1 MFTQSEKSRN
11 TTSKSERNSSPAC
24 SHVHAYKHETAHV
37 SVVFAA
43 GLGIE
48 VSGGNP
54 CLGNHCSAGC
64 TKGHCNSP
72 RAGQPKCQSEWWS
85 LDLCKKACDFE
96 HRHCANRSGC
106 SLDEGY
112 CLGVPS
118 GMPLCQPGWW
128 HPATCDRACD
138 FAHRHCANR
147 SGCSLDEGYCLGVPS
162 GMPLCQPGWWHPA
175 TCDRACDFAHRHCAN
190 RSGCSLDEG
199 YCLGVVSGMPLCQ
212 PGWWHPAT
220 CDRACPGRCA
230 ENNCSLAIGACRCK
244 DGWTGQTC
252 SVPAGS
258 SDKLKELAERFQE
271 LVFDRLKEKLPRVFR
286 CIYDA
291 VSFIESFN
299 EGLDSMKQTVASTAD
314 ATEKTY
320 KEIKYA
326 HDVAASFMDSFKDC
340 SGGGAA
346 LQRGLAKV
354 GSAVDRMETV
364 AKMAWQEFSD
374 KWAKLS
380 PVSKAAWTAAGAA
393 FLALAA
399 LPLEPAVA
407 VASLASA
414 MAEALEATAG
424 LPPLA
429 LASTKRPELLHV

>member
-1 MFTQSEKSRN
+1 MCSRSQE
-11 TTSKSERNSSPAC
+11 TSQDKQVGAEPSSSIDFGC
-24 SHVHAYKHETAHV
+24 MSMLTGM
-37 SVVFAA
+37 S
-43 GLGIE
+43 LGVLLLRWALAE
-48 VSGGNP
+48 VSSDNP
-54 CLGNHCSAGC
+54 CLGNHCSVGC
-64 TKGHCNSP
+64 TKGYCNSP
-72 RAGQPKCQSEWWS
+72 AAGQPKCQSGWWG
-85 LDLCKKACDFE
+85 LDLCKKACDFEHRHCANSSGCTLGEGYCLGTQPGMPLCQPGWWHPATCDQPCDFE

-112 CLGVPS
+112 CLD
-118 GMPLCQPGWW
+118 MQL
-128 HPATCDRACD
+128 
-138 FAHRHCANR
+138 
-147 SGCSLDEGYCLGVPS
+147 
-162 GMPLCQPGWWHPA
+162 
-175 TCDRACDFAHRHCAN
+175 
-190 RSGCSLDEG
+190 
-199 YCLGVVSGMPLCQ
+199 GMPLCQ

-230 ENNCSLAIGACRCK
+230 ESNCSLAIGACKCQ

-258 SDKLKELAERFQE
+258 SEKLKELAEHFRE
-271 LVFDRLKEKLPRVFR
+271 LVFDRLKDKLPGVFR

-326 HDVAASFMDSFKDC
+326 HDVAASYMDSFKDC

-354 GSAVDRMETV
+354 GSAVERMETA
-364 AKMAWQEFSD
+364 AKMAWEEFSD
-374 KWAKLS
+374 KWHKLS
-380 PVSKAAWTAAGAA
+380 PVSKAAWTTAGAA

-407 VASLASA
+407 LASLASA
-414 MAEALEATAG
+414 MAEALEAAAG

-429 LASTKRPELLHV
+429 LTSTSAEHAVGRPELLHV